1 MYHNLQQHDVRLFFF
16 DVYDKYINNQTLAG
30 VELLAIEVIQS
41 HQEYINIMENKDK
54 YLEYQWHPEIGEINP
69 FLHMSMHIS
78 IREQITIDQPIGIL
92 DYYNRLLKKYQDKLV
107 VEHYIMDCLAEMIWH
122 GQKNNTPFDSNIYFQ
137 CLEQKL

>member
-92 DYYNRLLKKYQDKLV
+92 DYYNRLLKKYQDKLS
-107 VEHYIMDCLAEMIWH
+107 ELS
-122 GQKNNTPFDSNIYFQ
+122 SN
-137 CLEQKL
+137 